1 MTDRLVIPVPVRAAL
16 TEALIRPDG
25 LEHLVVGF
33 AGRHAARGRLRLL
46 VRELAPAEHADYLV
60 HTGYHL
66 EMNPAF
72 WARIAKRARS
82 SGESIVV
89 FHSHPF
95 ESEMPDFSPSD
106 DWGEEQ
112 LLPKLH
118 ARASGPH
125 ATVVWAPGGS
135 RARLHSDQGTS
146 SLDVVEPWMIA
157 ELDEGPSEPAYARQ
171 VLALGPEGQARLAA
185 ARVGVVG
192 LGGTGSHVAQQLLHL
207 GIGSIIAIDP
217 DQVETS
223 NISRL
228 VGATSE
234 DARLRRSKVEVTA
247 RIAAGLEQRTRL
259 VTVAHDIRDD
269 DVAHALLSD
278 VDLIVGCTDTQWSR
292 LILNAMAFSYYI
304 PVVDLG
310 VELQAKGSMGGRVT
324 IAGPGDNCLW
334 CIGVIN
340 EERLRAEQLPSHL
353 RAAQQQL
360 GYVPDLDVPAPAV
373 VSING
378 VVASLAVSEIL
389 DRLVH
394 LRDGTQ
400 PRPSMLLYRLTDGTV
415 RRVGPRSGGCAFCT
429 GAGVGVG
436 DLGRLPT
443 RQSVPADPRVG
454 ATSRWRRVRQLLGR
468 GRRLLTNLTASS

>member
-1 MTDRLVIPVPVRAAL
+1 MTNRLVIPGPVRTTLADAL
-16 TEALIRPDG
+16 LRPDG

-33 AGRHAARGRLRLL
+33 AGRHRARAGLRLL
-46 VRELAPAEHADYLV
+46 VRDLAPAAREDYLV
-60 HTGYHL
+60 HSSYHL

-72 WARIAKRARS
+72 WARIAKRARN

-89 FHSHPF
+89 FHSHP
-95 ESEMPDFSPSD
+95 SEAEVPDFSPSD
-106 DWGEEQ
+106 DWGEAQ
-112 LLPKLH
+112 LVPKLT
-118 ARASGPH
+118 ARAAGPH
-125 ATVVWAPGGS
+125 ATVVWASGGS
-135 RARLHSDQGTS
+135 RARLHTDRGMS
-146 SLDVVEPWMIA
+146 SLEVVHPWTISGLA
-157 ELDEGPSEPAYARQ
+157 DGDLDPAYARQ
-171 VLALGPEGQARLAA
+171 ILAIGPEGQARLAT

-207 GIGSIIAIDP
+207 GVGTIVAVDP

-223 NISRL
+223 NLSRL

-234 DARLRRSKVEVTA
+234 DARRRRPKVQV
-247 RIAAGLEQRTRL
+247 AGRMAKNLGKRTRL
-259 VTVAHDIRDD
+259 IAIAHDIRDD
-269 DVAHALLSD
+269 DVARAVLQD

-304 PVVDLG
+304 PVIDLG
-310 VELQAKGSMGGRVT
+310 VELQAAGSMGGRVT

-334 CIGVIN
+334 CIGVIG
-340 EERLRAEQLPSHL
+340 EERLRAEQMPPDL
-353 RAAQQQL
+353 RATEQRL

-400 PRPSMLLYRLTDGTV
+400 GRPSMLLYRLADGTV
-415 RRVGPRSGGCAFCT
+415 RRVGPRSGRCGFCT

-443 RQSVPADPRVG
+443 RLAASFAPDRASPR
-454 ATSRWRRVRQLLGR
+454 WWRVRQVLGH
-468 GRRLLTNLTASS
+468 GRRLLANLTG